1 MSNPNGYTVGWICA
15 ISTEYVAAQAFLDEK
30 HEGPEYVSPN
40 DNNDYTLGKIG
51 KHNVVIAVL
60 PGGEYGIA
68 SAAIVARD
76 MLHSFPNVRIGLMV
90 GIGGGV
96 PSQKHDIRLGDI
108 VVSVPRD
115 GKGGVFQYDFGKT
128 IQNQSFCTT
137 GFLSQPPTVLLT
149 AINGLQAQYEIDG
162 HQLEE
167 AINNV
172 LEMKPRLVKK
182 YKRPDTSTD
191 RLFKPEAAHDSSC
204 TTDCVHDPS
213 NLVLRSARGNEE
225 DNPAIHYGLIASAN
239 QLMKNALVRDRIAA
253 EIDVLCFEMEAA
265 GLMNHFPCLVIRG
278 ICDYSDTHKNKE
290 WQGYAAMTAAA
301 YAKDLLY
308 RISSNRVEAEE
319 KVIELLSRVHNYVE
333 KVEGKLDR
341 KEDAEVLNWLTNIDY
356 GPQQSDNLQRRQ
368 PGTGQW
374 LLDSTEYSTW
384 LQTDKQTLFCPGIP
398 GAGKTILTS
407 IVVDDLCKRYPNDTS
422 IGVAYIYCSFQQI
435 GEQTAYDLLASLLK
449 QLAQSQS
456 SLPGGV
462 KDLYDQHQAKKTRP
476 SVDDISKALQSVA
489 AKLSRVFVIVDALDE
504 CQASNK
510 CRSTLLLE
518 IFNLQAKTKT
528 NFFATSRRIPDIER
542 AFKGYTSLEILA
554 NDEDVQKYL
563 DSQMSELPGCVL
575 KRPDLQEEIK
585 IKIVRAIDGMFL
597 LAKLHLDSL
606 ISKWTP
612 KAIRTALEALPT
624 GSEVYTETYDAAM
637 NRIKGQ
643 TSSRELA
650 IQVLSWITCAKRRL
664 TTLEL
669 QHALAVEI
677 GKSDLDED
685 NLPEIEDLVSV
696 CAGLVTVDEE
706 SNIIRLV
713 HYTTQEYFERTQGH
727 WFPNANVSITAICV
741 TYLSFRVF
749 ESGFC
754 PTDDSFNERLRS
766 NHLYDYAARNWGHHA
781 RKALT
786 LCQEVMEFLEQQTKV
801 EAASQALMMPPRSS
815 NYSQRVP
822 RRMTALHLVAY
833 FGIEEAA
840 RALFQN
846 AVEIDAK
853 NTDSQTPLSLAA
865 KNGYSKVVELL
876 LENGAELESEDDRG
890 NTPLL
895 WAIING
901 HDAVVQLLLEKGANV
916 QFKDKDGR
924 MPLSLVAEN
933 GYEAVVKLLVA
944 NNVDLNSR
952 NKYSWTPLWIAA
964 SKGHEGVVKLL
975 LAQKEIEA
983 NCCDIDGHTPL
994 SKAASRGHETVVKLL
1009 LAVDSINPDSKDN
1022 CGWTPLM
1029 RAAQNGH
1036 EAVVKLLLMRNEVNI
1051 NSKEKGG
1058 MVLDLKGRRE
1068 PIYSPWNDYSSWND
1082 DSLWNDYSSWSYR
1095 STGNYHSSG
1104 SYHSQGN
1111 ISHYLVSD
1119 YAPDIEYYIGSY
1131 GSTSYI
1137 RKIQVQG
1144 SGRTPLSWA
1153 AKNGHET
1160 VVKLLLE
1167 QGAEIDSQDN
1177 GGQTPLSLAAENG
1190 HETVVGL
1197 LLEKGAKAE
1206 SMDKRDRTPLS
1217 LATKNGHEAI
1227 AKLLA
1232 NNFTTIE

>member
-1 MSNPNGYTVGWICA
+1 MSNPNDYTVGWICA

-51 KHNVVIAVL
+51 KHNVVTAVL

-90 GIGGGV
+90 GIGGGA

-128 IQNQSFCTT
+128 
-137 GFLSQPPTVLLT
+137 
-149 AINGLQAQYEIDG
+149 AQHEIDG

-172 LEMKPRLVKK
+172 LEKKPRLIKK
-182 YKRPDTSTD
+182 YKRPDIITD
-191 RLFKPEAAHDSSC
+191 RLFKSEATHDSNC
-204 TTDCVHDPS
+204 ATDCAHDPS
-213 NLVLRSARGNEE
+213 NLVFRSERGNEE

-239 QLMKNALVRDRIAA
+239 QLMKDALVRDRIAA
-253 EIDVLCFEMEAA
+253 EMDVLCFEMEAA

-290 WQGYAAMTAAA
+290 WQGYAAMAAAA

-308 RISSNRVEAEE
+308 RIPPNRVEAEE
-319 KVIELLSRVHNYVE
+319 KVTEILSRVHNYVE
-333 KVEGKLDR
+333 KVESKLDR
-341 KEDAEVLNWLTNIDY
+341 KEDADILNWLTNIDY

-384 LQTDKQTLFCPGIP
+384 LKTDKQTLFCPGIP

-407 IVVDDLCKRYPNDTS
+407 IVVDDLCKRYPNDTT
-422 IGVAYIYCSFQQI
+422 IGVAYIYCNFQQK

-449 QLAQSQS
+449 QLAQGQS
-456 SLPGGV
+456 SLPGCV
-462 KDLYDQHQAKKTRP
+462 KDLYNQHQVKKTRP
-476 SVDDISKALQSVA
+476 PIDEISRALQTVA
-489 AKLSRVFVIVDALDE
+489 AIFSRVFIVVDALDE
-504 CQASNK
+504 CQTSSK

-528 NFFATSRRIPDIER
+528 NFFATSRRIPDIEK
-542 AFKGYTSLEILA
+542 AFKGYPSLEILA
-554 NDEDVQKYL
+554 SDEDVQTYL
-563 DSQMSELPGCVL
+563 DSQMSEPPGRVL
-575 KRPDLQEEIK
+575 KRLDLQEEIK
-585 IKIVRAIDGMFL
+585 IKIAKAIDGMFL

-606 ISKWTP
+606 RSKWTP
-612 KAIRTALEALPT
+612 KAIRRALESLPT
-624 GSEVYTETYDAAM
+624 GSEVHNDTHDAAM
-637 NRIKGQ
+637 DRIKGK
-643 TSSRELA
+643 TDSRELA
-650 IQVLSWITCAKRRL
+650 IQVLSWITCARRRL

-669 QHALAVEI
+669 QHALAVEM
-677 GKSDLDED
+677 GKSELDED

-713 HYTTQEYFERTQGH
+713 HYTTQEYFERTQSH
-727 WFPNANVSITAICV
+727 WFPNANVSITTICV

-749 ESGFC
+749 DSGFC

-766 NHLYDYAARNWGHHA
+766 NQLYDYAARNWGHHA

-786 LCQEVMEFLEQQTKV
+786 LCQEVMEFLDQQAKV
-801 EAASQALMMPPRSS
+801 EAASQVLMMHPRSS

-833 FGIEEAA
+833 FGVEAAA
-840 RALFQN
+840 RALLQN
-846 AVEIDAK
+846 AVETDAK

-865 KNGYSKVVELL
+865 KNGHSKVVELL

-895 WAIING
+895 CAIING
-901 HDAVVQLLLEKGANV
+901 HEAVAQLLLEKGAKI
-916 QFKDKDGR
+916 QFKDKEGR
-924 MPLSLVAEN
+924 TPLSLAAEN
-933 GYEAVVKLLVA
+933 GHEAVVKLLLEK
-944 NNVDLNSR
+944 NVDVNSR
-952 NKYSWTPLWIAA
+952 NEYSWTPLWIAA
-964 SKGHEGVVKLL
+964 NKGHEGVVKLL
-975 LAQKEIEA
+975 LARKDIEA
-983 NCCDIDGHTPL
+983 NCCDIDGHTAL
-994 SKAASRGHETVVKLL
+994 SKAASGGHEIVVKLL

-1036 EAVVKLLLMRNEVNI
+1036 EAVVKLLLARKEVNI
-1051 NSKEKGG
+1051 NSKEEGG
-1058 MVLDLKGRRE
+1058 GLLDLERGRATNR
-1068 PIYSPWNDYSSWND
+1068 SPWSNQ
-1082 DSLWNDYSSWSYR
+1082 SSWSYR
-1095 STGNYHSSG
+1095 SAGNYYSSR
-1104 SYHSQGN
+1104 SYHSLGIYDPLEDYHSMDN
-1111 ISHYLVSD
+1111 VHSLGSHH
-1119 YAPDIEYYIGSY
+1119 
-1131 GSTSYI
+1131 STRCI
-1137 RKIQVQG
+1137 PKIYVQG
-1144 SGRTPLSWA
+1144 TGRTPLSWA
-1153 AKNGHET
+1153 AKNGHAT

-1167 QGAEIDSQDN
+1167 QGAEIDSKDN
-1177 GGQTPLSLAAENG
+1177 EGQTPLSMAAENG
-1190 HETVVGL
+1190 HEIVARL

-1206 SMDKRDRTPLS
+1206 SKDKRDRTPLS
-1217 LATKNGHEAI
+1217 LATKNGHETVV
-1227 AKLLA
+1227 KLLA
-1232 NNFTTIE
+1232 TKFTAVE

>member
-1 MSNPNGYTVGWICA
+1 MSNPNDYTVGWICA

-96 PSQKHDIRLGDI
+96 PSKKHDIRLGDI

-149 AINGLQAQYEIDG
+149 AVSGLQAQYEIDG
-162 HQLEE
+162 HQLEK
-167 AINNV
+167 AINDV
-172 LEMKPRLVKK
+172 LKLKPRLVKK
-182 YKRPDTSTD
+182 YKRPDPRTD
-191 RLFKPEAAHDSSC
+191 RILKPEITHDSVC
-204 TTDCVHDPS
+204 TTECAHGAFNV
-213 NLVLRSARGNEE
+213 VFQFERGKEE

-239 QLMKNALVRDRIAA
+239 QLMKDALVRDRIAA
-253 EIDVLCFEMEAA
+253 EMDVLCFETEAA

-278 ICDYSDTHKNKE
+278 ICDYSDTHANKE

-301 YAKDLLY
+301 YAKDLLN
-308 RISSNRVEAEE
+308 RIPPNRIEAEE
-319 KVIELLSRVHNYVE
+319 KVTELLSRVYNYVK
-333 KVEGKLDR
+333 KVESKMDR
-341 KEDAEVLNWLTNIDY
+341 KEDAEILNWLTNIDY

-384 LQTDKQTLFCPGIP
+384 LKTDKQTLFCPGIP

-407 IVVDDLCKRYPNDTS
+407 IVVDDLCKRYPDDTS
-422 IGVAYIYCSFQQI
+422 IGVAYIYCNFQQK

-449 QLAQSQS
+449 QLAQGQS

-476 SVDDISKALQSVA
+476 SIDEISKALQSVA
-489 AKLSRVFVIVDALDE
+489 AIFSRVFIIVDALDE

-518 IFNLQAKTKT
+518 IFNLQVKTKT

-542 AFKGYTSLEILA
+542 AFKGNPTLEILA
-554 NDEDVQKYL
+554 SDEDVQKYL

-606 ISKWTP
+606 KSKWTP
-612 KAIRTALEALPT
+612 KAIRRALETLPT

-637 NRIKGQ
+637 DRIKGQ
-643 TSSRELA
+643 TGSRELA
-650 IQVLSWITCAKRRL
+650 IQVLSWITCARRRL

-669 QHALAVEI
+669 QHALAVEV
-677 GKSDLDED
+677 GKSDLDGD

-696 CAGLVTVDEE
+696 CAGLVAVDEE

-713 HYTTQEYFERTQGH
+713 HYTTQEYFERTQSH
-727 WFPNANVSITAICV
+727 WFPHANVSITTICV

-766 NHLYDYAARNWGHHA
+766 NHLYNYAARNWGHHA
-781 RKALT
+781 RMALT
-786 LCQEVMEFLEQQTKV
+786 LCQEVMEFLEQQAKV
-801 EAASQALMMPPRSS
+801 EAASQALMMPARSS

-833 FGIEEAA
+833 FGVEDAA
-840 RALFQN
+840 RALCQN
-846 AVEIDAK
+846 TAEIDAK

-865 KNGYSKVVELL
+865 KNGHSKVVELL

-895 WAIING
+895 SAIRNG
-901 HDAVVQLLLEKGANV
+901 HEAVVQLLLEKGAKV
-916 QFKDKDGR
+916 QFKDKQGWT
-924 MPLSLVAEN
+924 PLSLATEN
-933 GYEAVVKLLVA
+933 GHEAVVKLLLSK
-944 NNVDLNSR
+944 NVDVNSR
-952 NKYSWTPLWIAA
+952 HEYNWTPLWIAA
-964 SKGHEGVVKLL
+964 NQGHEGVVKLL
-975 LAQKEIEA
+975 LQRKEIEV
-983 NCCDIDGHTPL
+983 NCCDIDGHTAL
-994 SKAASRGHETVVKLL
+994 SKAASGGHEAVVKLL
-1009 LAVDSINPDSKDN
+1009 LEVDNINPDYKDN

-1036 EAVVKLLLMRNEVNI
+1036 EAVAKMLLMRNEVNI
-1051 NSKEKGG
+1051 NAKEEGG
-1058 MVLDLKGRRE
+1058 GLLDLERGGATN
-1068 PIYSPWNDYSSWND
+1068 Y
-1082 DSLWNDYSSWSYR
+1082 SLWNDHSSWSYR
-1095 STGNYHSSG
+1095 SRGNYHSSG
-1104 SYHSQGN
+1104 SYYSLGAYHSQGK
-1111 ISHYLVSD
+1111 ISNYLENDVSHN
-1119 YAPDIEYYIGSY
+1119 
-1131 GSTSYI
+1131 STRCI
-1137 RKIQVQG
+1137 PKIYVQG

-1160 VVKLLLE
+1160 VVKLLIDE
-1167 QGAEIDSQDN
+1167 GAEIESQDN
-1177 GGQTPLSLAAENG
+1177 GEQTPLSLAAENG

-1197 LLEKGAKAE
+1197 LLGKGAKAE
-1206 SMDKRDRTPLS
+1206 SKDKRDRTPLS
-1217 LATKNGHEAI
+1217 LATKNGHERVV
-1227 AKLLA
+1227 KLLV
-1232 NNFTTIE
+1232 NNSTAVG

>member
-1 MSNPNGYTVGWICA
+1 MSNPNDYTVGWICA
-15 ISTEYVAAQAFLDEK
+15 ISTEYVAAQAFLDEN
-30 HEGPEYVSPN
+30 HERPEYVSPN
-40 DNNDYTLGKIG
+40 DNNDYTL
-51 KHNVVIAVL
+51 
-60 PGGEYGIA
+60 A

-149 AINGLQAQYEIDG
+149 AISGLQAQYEIDG

-182 YKRPDTSTD
+182 YKRPDSRTD
-191 RLFKPEAAHDSSC
+191 RLFKSENTHEACC
-204 TTDCVHDPS
+204 TTDCAHG
-213 NLVLRSARGNEE
+213 VLYSVLQFERGDEE

-239 QLMKNALVRDRIAA
+239 QLMEDALVRDRIAA
-253 EIDVLCFEMEAA
+253 GMDVLCFETEAA

-290 WQGYAAMTAAA
+290 WQGYAAMAAAA
-301 YAKDLLY
+301 YAKDLLC
-308 RISSNRVEAEE
+308 RIPPNKVEAEE
-319 KVIELLSRVHNYVE
+319 KLTELLSRVE
-333 KVEGKLDR
+333 SKLDR
-341 KEDAEVLNWLTNIDY
+341 KEDAKILNWLTHIDY

-368 PGTGQW
+368 PGT
-374 LLDSTEYSTW
+374 
-384 LQTDKQTLFCPGIP
+384 GIP

-422 IGVAYIYCSFQQI
+422 IGVAYIYCNFQQK
-435 GEQTAYDLLASLLK
+435 GDQTAYDLLASLLK
-449 QLAQSQS
+449 QLAQGQS

-462 KDLYDQHQAKKTRP
+462 KDLYDQHKAKKTRP
-476 SVDDISKALQSVA
+476 SIDEISKALQSVA
-489 AKLSRVFVIVDALDE
+489 ATFSRVFIIVDALDE

-542 AFKGYTSLEILA
+542 AFKGYPSLEILA
-554 NDEDVQKYL
+554 SDEDVQKYL
-563 DSQMSELPGCVL
+563 DSQMSELPGCAL

-585 IKIVRAIDGMFL
+585 IKIVKVIDGMFL

-606 ISKWTP
+606 KNKWTP

-637 NRIKGQ
+637 DRIKGQ
-643 TSSRELA
+643 TGSRELA
-650 IQVLSWITCAKRRL
+650 IQVLSWITCARRRL

-677 GKSDLDED
+677 SKPDLDED

-713 HYTTQEYFERTQGH
+713 HYTTQEYFERTQSH
-727 WFPNANVSITAICV
+727 WFPNANVSITTICV

-766 NHLYDYAARNWGHHA
+766 NHLYNYAARNWGHHA

-786 LCQEVMEFLEQQTKV
+786 LCQEVMEFLEQQAKI
-801 EAASQALMMPPRSS
+801 EAASQALMVPPRSS

-833 FGIEEAA
+833 FGVEDAA
-840 RALFQN
+840 RALFRN
-846 AVEIDAK
+846 GVEIDAT
-853 NTDSQTPLSLAA
+853 NTNSQTPLSLAA
-865 KNGYSKVVELL
+865 KNGHSKVVELL

-895 WAIING
+895 SAIING
-901 HDAVVQLLLEKGANV
+901 HEAVVQLLLEKGAKV
-916 QFKDKDGR
+916 QFKDKQGWT
-924 MPLSLVAEN
+924 PLSLAAEN
-933 GYEAVVKLLVA
+933 GHEAVVKLLLSK
-944 NNVDLNSR
+944 NVDVNSR
-952 NKYSWTPLWIAA
+952 HEYNWTPLWIAA
-964 SKGHEGVVKLL
+964 NKGHEGVVKLL
-975 LAQKEIEA
+975 LERKEIEV
-983 NCCDIDGHTPL
+983 NCCDIDGHTAL
-994 SKAASRGHETVVKLL
+994 SKAASGGHETVVKLL
-1009 LAVDSINPDSKDN
+1009 LAVDRINPDSKDH

-1051 NSKEKGG
+1051 NAKEEGG
-1058 MVLDLKGRRE
+1058 GLLDLGRGRATN
-1068 PIYSPWNDYSSWND
+1068 YSPWNDYSSWN
-1082 DSLWNDYSSWSYR
+1082 SHSSRNYHYS
-1095 STGNYHSSG
+1095 GNYHSSRNYYSLG
-1104 SYHSQGN
+1104 SYDSLENYHSPGTFHSLG
-1111 ISHYLVSD
+1111 SHN
-1119 YAPDIEYYIGSY
+1119 
-1131 GSTSYI
+1131 STRCI
-1137 RKIQVQG
+1137 PKIYVQG

-1167 QGAEIDSQDN
+1167 QGAEVDSKDN
-1177 GGQTPLSLAAENG
+1177 GEQTPLSLAAENG

-1197 LLEKGAKAE
+1197 LLEK
-1206 SMDKRDRTPLS
+1206 
-1217 LATKNGHEAI
+1217 ATKHGHEAVV
-1227 AKLLA
+1227 KLLVKK
-1232 NNFTTIE
+1232 FTAIE

>member
-1 MSNPNGYTVGWICA
+1 MSNPNDYTVGWICA
-15 ISTEYVAAQAFLDEK
+15 ISTEYVAAQAFLDAK

-90 GIGGGV
+90 GIGGGA

-149 AINGLQAQYEIDG
+149 AVSGLQAQYEIDG

-182 YKRPDTSTD
+182 YKRPDSRTD
-191 RLFKPEAAHDSSC
+191 KLFKSENTHEACC
-204 TTDCVHDPS
+204 TTDCAPGAAYS
-213 NLVLRSARGNEE
+213 GISFKRGDEK

-239 QLMKNALVRDRIAA
+239 RLMKDALVRDRIAA
-253 EIDVLCFEMEAA
+253 EMDVLCFETEAA

-290 WQGYAAMTAAA
+290 WQGYAAMAAAA
-301 YAKDLLY
+301 YAKDLLN
-308 RISSNRVEAEE
+308 RIPPNRIEAEE
-319 KVIELLSRVHNYVE
+319 KATELLSRVYNYVE
-333 KVEGKLDR
+333 KVESKLDR
-341 KEDAEVLNWLTNIDY
+341 KENAEILNWLTHIDY

-384 LQTDKQTLFCPGIP
+384 LKPDRQTLFCPGIP

-407 IVVDDLCKRYPNDTS
+407 IVVDDLCKRYPHNTTVG
-422 IGVAYIYCSFQQI
+422 IAYIYCSFQQK

-449 QLAQSQS
+449 QLAQGQS
-456 SLPGGV
+456 SLPDSV
-462 KDLYDQHQAKKTRP
+462 KDLYTQHQAKKTRP
-476 SVDDISKALQSVA
+476 SIDEISGALQTVA
-489 AKLSRVFVIVDALDE
+489 ATFSRVFIVVDALDE

-518 IFNLQAKTKT
+518 IFNLQAKTET

-542 AFKGYTSLEILA
+542 AFKGYPSLEILA
-554 NDEDVQKYL
+554 SDEDVQKYL

-585 IKIVRAIDGMFL
+585 IKIVKAIDGMFL

-606 ISKWTP
+606 KSKWTP

-637 NRIKGQ
+637 DRIKGQ
-643 TSSRELA
+643 IGSRELA
-650 IQVLSWITCAKRRL
+650 IQVLSWITCARRRL

-713 HYTTQEYFERTQGH
+713 HYTTQEYFERTQSH
-727 WFPNANVSITAICV
+727 WFPNANVGITTICV

-754 PTDDSFNERLRS
+754 STDDSFNERLRS
-766 NHLYDYAARNWGHHA
+766 NHLYNYAARNWGHHA

-786 LCQEVMEFLEQQTKV
+786 LCQEVMEFLEQQAKV
-801 EAASQALMMPPRSS
+801 EAASQALMMPARSS

-833 FGIEEAA
+833 FGIEDAA
-840 RALFQN
+840 RALCQN
-846 AVEIDAK
+846 AAEIDAK

-865 KNGYSKVVELL
+865 KNGHSKVVELL

-895 WAIING
+895 SAIRNG
-901 HDAVVQLLLEKGANV
+901 HEAVVQLLLEKGAKV
-916 QFKDKDGR
+916 QFKDKQGWT
-924 MPLSLVAEN
+924 PLSLAAEN
-933 GYEAVVKLLVA
+933 GYEAVVKLLLSK
-944 NNVDLNSR
+944 NVDVNSR
-952 NKYSWTPLWIAA
+952 HEYNWTPLWIAA
-964 SKGHEGVVKLL
+964 NKGHEGVVKLL
-975 LAQKEIEA
+975 LERKEIEV
-983 NCCDIDGHTPL
+983 NCCDIDGHTAL
-994 SKAASRGHETVVKLL
+994 SKAASGGHETVVKLL
-1009 LAVDSINPDSKDN
+1009 LAVDRINPDSKDH

-1051 NSKEKGG
+1051 NAKEEGG
-1058 MVLDLKGRRE
+1058 GLLDLGRGRATN
-1068 PIYSPWNDYSSWND
+1068 YSPWNDYSSWN
-1082 DSLWNDYSSWSYR
+1082 SHSSRNYHYS
-1095 STGNYHSSG
+1095 GNYHSSRSYRSSG
-1104 SYHSQGN
+1104 SYDSLENHHSTGN
-1111 ISHYLVSD
+1111 FYS
-1119 YAPDIEYYIGSY
+1119 IGSHN
-1131 GSTSYI
+1131 STRCI
-1137 RKIQVQG
+1137 PKIYVQG
-1144 SGRTPLSWA
+1144 SGRTALSWA
-1153 AKNGHET
+1153 AKNGHEA

-1167 QGAEIDSQDN
+1167 QSADIDSKDN
-1177 GGQTPLSLAAENG
+1177 GEQTPLSLAAENG
-1190 HETVVGL
+1190 HEAVVGL

-1206 SMDKRDRTPLS
+1206 SKDKRDRTPLS
-1217 LATKNGHEAI
+1217 LAAKNGHDTVV
-1227 AKLLA
+1227 KLLVTNSA
-1232 NNFTTIE
+1232 AI

>member
-1 MSNPNGYTVGWICA
+1 MSNPNDYIVGWICA

-68 SAAIVARD
+68 SAAMVARD

-96 PSQKHDIRLGDI
+96 PSQKHDIRLGDV

-115 GKGGVFQYDFGKT
+115 GNGGVFQYDFGKT
-128 IQNQSFCTT
+128 IKNQSFCTT

-172 LEMKPRLVKK
+172 LEKKPRLSKK
-182 YKRPDTSTD
+182 YKRPDIMTD
-191 RLFKPEAAHDSSC
+191 ILFKSKATHEVCC
-204 TTDCVHDPS
+204 TTDCVF
-213 NLVLRSARGNEE
+213 NGLNVGLRFQRGDEE

-239 QLMKNALVRDRIAA
+239 QLMKDALVRDRIAA
-253 EIDVLCFEMEAA
+253 EMDVLCYEMEAA
-265 GLMNHFPCLVIRG
+265 GLMNHFPCLIIRG
-278 ICDYSDTHKNKE
+278 ICDYSDTHANKE

-308 RISSNRVEAEE
+308 RIPPSRVEAEE
-319 KVIELLSRVHNYVE
+319 KVTELLSRVHSYVE
-333 KVEGKLDR
+333 KFEGKLDR

-422 IGVAYIYCSFQQI
+422 IGVAYIYCSFQQK

-542 AFKGYTSLEILA
+542 AFKGYPSLEIIA

-606 ISKWTP
+606 KSKWTP

-637 NRIKGQ
+637 DRIKGQ
-643 TSSRELA
+643 TGSRELA
-650 IQVLSWITCAKRRL
+650 IHVLSWITCARRRL

-713 HYTTQEYFERTQGH
+713 HYTTQEYFERTQSH
-727 WFPNANVSITAICV
+727 WFPNVNVNITTICV

-766 NHLYDYAARNWGHHA
+766 NHLYSYAARNWGHHA

-786 LCQEVMEFLEQQTKV
+786 LCQEVMEFLGQQTKI

-833 FGIEEAA
+833 FGVEEAA
-840 RALFQN
+840 RALFRN
-846 AVEIDAK
+846 GVEIDAK

-865 KNGYSKVVELL
+865 KNGHSKVVELL

-901 HDAVVQLLLEKGANV
+901 HEEVVQLLLENGAKV
-916 QFKDKDGR
+916 QFKDKQGR
-924 MPLSLVAEN
+924 TPLSLAAEN
-933 GYEAVVKLLVA
+933 GHEGAVKLLLA
-944 NNVDLNSR
+944 KNVDVNSR
-952 NKYSWTPLWIAA
+952 NEYSWTPLWIAA
-964 SKGHEGVVKLL
+964 NKGHEGVVKLL
-975 LAQKEIEA
+975 LAQKEIEV
-983 NCCDIDGHTPL
+983 NCCDIDGHPAL
-994 SKAASRGHETVVKLL
+994 SKAASGGHEAVVKLL
-1009 LAVDSINPDSKDN
+1009 LEVDSINPDYKDN

-1036 EAVVKLLLMRNEVNI
+1036 EVVVKMLLMRNEVNI
-1051 NSKEKGG
+1051 NAKEEGG
-1058 MVLDLKGRRE
+1058 GLLDLERGGATN
-1068 PIYSPWNDYSSWND
+1068 Y
-1082 DSLWNDYSSWSYR
+1082 SLWNDHSSWSYR
-1095 STGNYHSSG
+1095 SRGNYHSSG
-1104 SYHSQGN
+1104 SYYSLGAYHSQGK
-1111 ISHYLVSD
+1111 ISHYLENNVSHN
-1119 YAPDIEYYIGSY
+1119 
-1131 GSTSYI
+1131 STRCI
-1137 RKIQVQG
+1137 PKIYVQG

-1160 VVKLLLE
+1160 VVKLLIDK
-1167 QGAEIDSQDN
+1167 GAEIESQDN
-1177 GGQTPLSLAAENG
+1177 GEQTPLSLAAENG

-1206 SMDKRDRTPLS
+1206 SRDKRDRTPLS
-1217 LATKNGHEAI
+1217 LATKNGHDAVV
-1227 AKLLA
+1227 KLLVTNSA
-1232 NNFTTIE
+1232 AI